1 MAWRRQTVFVSQV
14 GEMRILHPIFK
25 VEHAGFR
32 SRQRHIRD
40 IAPRADD
47 NLTYRIDLSY
57 GI

>member
-1 MAWRRQTVFVSQV
+1 
-14 GEMRILHPIFK
+14 MRILHPIFK